1 MTNHKLFGIVTFLFV
16 SSFFQVFGQTSQQA
30 AQLIQRYKS
39 MASDAE
45 KLARDSRYF
54 DSKTVDL
61 IYTMQRQYSSLGE
74 DYQNFVNRGGTF
86 TTAQTQD
93 VINASNRISNAM
105 QQLLVNIQN
114 EPQVRPRRW
123 DMVVEYKFSRY
134 DVHSAYEDIWVM
146 ASSLEEAKEKAMRG
160 IKTKYNWAYVVGAY
174 ENR

>member
-1 MTNHKLFGIVTFLFV
+1 MTNHRLFGIVTFLFF

-30 AQLIQRYKS
+30 AQLVQRYKS

-61 IYTMQRQYSSLGE
+61 INTMQRQYSSLGE
-74 DYQNFVNRGGTF
+74 DYQNYINRGGTF
-86 TTAQTQD
+86 TTAQTQE

-114 EPQVRPRRW
+114 EPQARPRQW
-123 DMVVEYKFSRY
+123 NMVVEYKLYQY
-134 DVHSAYEDIWVM
+134 DVHSSYEGVIVT
-146 ASSLEEAKEKAMRG
+146 AASLEEAKEKAMRS
-160 IKTKYNWAYVVGAY
+160 IKIKYNWAYVVRAY